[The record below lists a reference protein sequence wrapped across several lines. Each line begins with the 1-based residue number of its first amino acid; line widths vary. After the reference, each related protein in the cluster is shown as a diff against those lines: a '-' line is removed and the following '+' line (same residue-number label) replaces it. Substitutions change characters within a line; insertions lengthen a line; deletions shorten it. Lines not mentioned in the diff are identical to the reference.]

1 MSNTWQLGALMK
13 KNWILMKR
21 SCCTTCCEI
30 LFPIILMI
38 LMVLVR
44 RAIKVEEYL
53 QPTDLNSF
61 YQTNSSALL
70 DPSTLLVMKDQNITK
85 WNGLTIRPPL

>member
-70 DPSTLLVMKDQNITK
+70 DPSTLLGMKAQNNTK
-85 WNGLTIRPPL
+85 WNGLTIRPAL